1 MNKMKIGNGKLNF
14 FLVVLCLT
22 IVIGFNQCDA
32 GKDKDKHKHKQKHE
46 PDNHKNANNNQQQ
59 QHQHQK
65 NSTAHHHQ
73 NDTSVHD
80 SAAAAPHPDNNPLP
94 IGWSM
99 HSNPNQPHPPANP
112 HGYAVQQPH
121 PLHPDQPHPA
131 PQQPHSPQGQP
142 APNQDSGSSALA
154 SGVGGFA
161 LGALGGA
168 AGGYLLSNALNSD
181 DKAEEK
187 ATEAELIT
195 ETTLPSLPVS
205 VVQETTVAASSDAV
219 PSSIAETSPVVV
231 ETTPPALI
239 VTSENVPAE
248 TVTSFTAETKAEVL
262 KSEQKLADNVLAAT
276 ETPKDNNGLVNKL
289 SLIVFIMSVTSSYVL
304 SVRF

>member
-1 MNKMKIGNGKLNF
+1 MKIANGKLNF
-14 FLVVLCLT
+14 FLVVLCMT

-32 GKDKDKHKHKQKHE
+32 GKDKDKQKHKPKHE
-46 PDNHKNANNNQQQ
+46 PTNHKNGNNNQQQ

-73 NDTSVHD
+73 NHTAVHD
-80 SAAAAPHPDNNPLP
+80 SAAAPAHPDNNSPP

-99 HSNPNQPHPPANP
+99 HSNPNQPPPAANP
-112 HGYAVQQPH
+112 HGYAIQHPH
-121 PLHPDQPHPA
+121 PPHSDNAHSA
-131 PQQPHSPQGQP
+131 PQQPHSPQAQP
-142 APNQDSGSSALA
+142 APSQDSGPSALA

-181 DKAEEK
+181 DKSEEK
-187 ATEAELIT
+187 AAGTEVIT
-195 ETTLPSLPVS
+195 ETTLSSLPVS

-219 PSSIAETSPVVV
+219 PPSIAETSPVVV
-231 ETTPPALI
+231 ETTPSASA

-248 TVTSFTAETKAEVL
+248 TVTSAPAETTAEVL

-276 ETPKDNNGLVNKL
+276 ETPKDNSNGDVNKL